1 MRTIQEFDPT
11 DYEFLLKSVIDSR
24 LLFTTKKYIAEHIG
38 YSSLVSKSIK
48 SIIKTPFEL
57 KSIFQG
63 LSEEVKFMC
72 DGDIDLET
80 LIYDYKKASDFYRHR
95 MNINYFK
102 NDNKQIFNEHFFDLL
117 DMIFVSNQVNKE
129 LPQKVKDIIND
140 IYDEEN
146 DSLKIDIALILM
158 MALKVLPTFNEGGDF
173 RSSHENCTDD
183 TKSSIEENFNTT
195 VTFFKLYL
203 QHLGYDYLIPLDL
216 LERATI
222 EAPNGKD
229 EYDKYSA
236 IPVLNRITL
245 YWYITTILGQIDIN
259 EHSTKLKSATE
270 AIRENQL
277 FPSISGFWCED
288 KSGLCDKYWNIQE
301 TIWGYSINICNK
313 KEKII
318 EYDTAELYLYD
329 YDNNYFDNNIIS
341 QKKKEDTNFRRSLY
355 NGIIM
360 KSEFLAGGVI

>member
-57 KSIFQG
+57 KSIFLG

-80 LIYDYKKASDFYRHR
+80 FIYDYKKASDFYRQR

-102 NDNKQIFNEHFFDLL
+102 NDINQISYEHFFDLL
-117 DMIFVSNQVNKE
+117 DMIFVSNQISKE
-129 LPQKVKDIIND
+129 LPPKVKNIIND

-146 DSLKIDIALILM
+146 DSLKIDIGFILM
-158 MALKVLPTFNEGGDF
+158 MALKILPTFNEGGDF

-203 QHLGYDYLIPLDL
+203 QHLNYDYLIPLYQ
-216 LERATI
+216 LERTTI
-222 EAPNGKD
+222 EAPYGKD

-245 YWYITTILGQIDIN
+245 YWYNT
-259 EHSTKLKSATE
+259 
-270 AIRENQL
+270 
-277 FPSISGFWCED
+277 
-288 KSGLCDKYWNIQE
+288 
-301 TIWGYSINICNK
+301 
-313 KEKII
+313 
-318 EYDTAELYLYD
+318 
-329 YDNNYFDNNIIS
+329 
-341 QKKKEDTNFRRSLY
+341 
-355 NGIIM
+355 
-360 KSEFLAGGVI
+360 

>member
-1 MRTIQEFDPT
+1 
-11 DYEFLLKSVIDSR
+11 
-24 LLFTTKKYIAEHIG
+24 
-38 YSSLVSKSIK
+38 
-48 SIIKTPFEL
+48 
-57 KSIFQG
+57 
-63 LSEEVKFMC
+63 
-72 DGDIDLET
+72 
-80 LIYDYKKASDFYRHR
+80 
-95 MNINYFK
+95 
-102 NDNKQIFNEHFFDLL
+102 
-117 DMIFVSNQVNKE
+117 MIFVSNQISKE
-129 LPQKVKDIIND
+129 LPQKVKNIIND

-146 DSLKIDIALILM
+146 DSLKIDIGFILM
-158 MALKVLPTFNEGGDF
+158 MALKILPTFNEGGDF

-203 QHLGYDYLIPLDL
+203 QHLNYDYLIPLYQ
-216 LERATI
+216 LERTTI
-222 EAPNGKD
+222 EAPYGKD

-245 YWYITTILGQIDIN
+245 YWYITSILTQIDIN

-288 KSGLCDKYWNIQE
+288 KSGLSDKYWNIQE

-341 QKKKEDTNFRRSLY
+341 QKKKKTL
-355 NGIIM
+355 I
-360 KSEFLAGGVI
+360 SEEIYTMA

>member
-1 MRTIQEFDPT
+1 
-11 DYEFLLKSVIDSR
+11 
-24 LLFTTKKYIAEHIG
+24 
-38 YSSLVSKSIK
+38 
-48 SIIKTPFEL
+48 
-57 KSIFQG
+57 
-63 LSEEVKFMC
+63 MC

-259 EHSTKLKSATE
+259 EHSTKLKVLRKQYEKINYFLAFQVFGAKTNLDFATNIGIFKKLFGATLSIS
-270 AIRENQL
+270 AIR
-277 FPSISGFWCED
+277 
-288 KSGLCDKYWNIQE
+288 
-301 TIWGYSINICNK
+301 K
-313 KEKII
+313 KR
-318 EYDTAELYLYD
+318 L
-329 YDNNYFDNNIIS
+329 
-341 QKKKEDTNFRRSLY
+341 
-355 NGIIM
+355 
-360 KSEFLAGGVI
+360 

>member
-146 DSLKIDIALILM
+146 DSLIIDIALILM

-203 QHLGYDYLIPLDL
+203 QHLGYDYLIPLYL
-216 LERATI
+216 LER
-222 EAPNGKD
+222 E
-229 EYDKYSA
+229 
-236 IPVLNRITL
+236 
-245 YWYITTILGQIDIN
+245 
-259 EHSTKLKSATE
+259 
-270 AIRENQL
+270 QL
-277 FPSISGFWCED
+277 SKPLME
-288 KSGLCDKYWNIQE
+288 KMNMTNIQQFLFL
-301 TIWGYSINICNK
+301 
-313 KEKII
+313 I
-318 EYDTAELYLYD
+318 ELHYIGILQLY
-329 YDNNYFDNNIIS
+329 
-341 QKKKEDTNFRRSLY
+341 
-355 NGIIM
+355 
-360 KSEFLAGGVI
+360 